1 MEAKRL
7 HPAKPRN
14 FVHMSLVSMKKWHH
28 YRVCRMEDK
37 THGTILRPVHE
48 LIRKEREKIS
58 Y

>member
-1 MEAKRL
+1 
-7 HPAKPRN
+7 
-14 FVHMSLVSMKKWHH
+14 MKKWHH